1 MADSPKLST
10 AITPLGLIWWRCV
23 NDVLTAW
30 GRTVFLDY
38 LATGKLNPE
47 QLTQVV
53 AGISQGCQM
62 AECALLGER
71 RQKCLFFYQV
81 VSMTWL
87 DFV

>member
-1 MADSPKLST
+1 V
-10 AITPLGLIWWRCV
+10 PLLGQNRC
-23 NDVLTAW
+23 
-30 GRTVFLDY
+30 FLDY

-71 RQKCLFFYQV
+71 RQKCLV
-81 VSMTWL
+81 LSGG
-87 DFV
+87 